1 MMTEHSSFCSH
12 QTFVNASNAKRRKGL
27 GVRFA
32 SYAKRVRT
40 LILDMNNRHWN
51 PSESHVQLQV
61 HHTIL
66 SVWCG
71 LRHLFPHLREL
82 SVREGFLSTPGC
94 SLVLSRWLD
103 SANLTALK
111 MDVNYEVDGLLSHFR
126 ANMLAASARLERL
139 ELKDSTFIFQP
150 REWDDPGNDEDRS
163 ELLADMLCHS
173 TPNCLRVL
181 KTSVSF
187 TVAELSRMST
197 ACTHLEVL
205 SVARVFDL
213 PKDAMPKLPPNAFP
227 RLQSLEIHEMAP
239 DARVA
244 CFLLTNWTNTC
255 LTKCS
260 LGFELGYLNED
271 MNKHYGLD
279 GSAPPQI
286 HAALQSLGTHKSLT
300 HVKIDIPFSCP
311 NTETSGVRDAFL
323 AALSSLPNISEFT
336 LGYNSSLGASDD
348 IIVSIVEA
356 CPRLHTIRP
365 EYPDRDSSNCALSLP
380 RLLDI
385 LRNRPHI
392 RSLPIFIRGA
402 DVPSPEDRVNFGRHF
417 YGPELYISK
426 TANTPAMLDV
436 LREVFPDATIVQSRR
451 D

>member
-1 MMTEHSSFCSH
+1 
-12 QTFVNASNAKRRKGL
+12 
-27 GVRFA
+27 
-32 SYAKRVRT
+32 
-40 LILDMNNRHWN
+40 
-51 PSESHVQLQV
+51 
-61 HHTIL
+61 
-66 SVWCG
+66 
-71 LRHLFPHLREL
+71 
-82 SVREGFLSTPGC
+82 
-94 SLVLSRWLD
+94 
-103 SANLTALK
+103 
-111 MDVNYEVDGLLSHFR
+111 
-126 ANMLAASARLERL
+126 
-139 ELKDSTFIFQP
+139 
-150 REWDDPGNDEDRS
+150 
-163 ELLADMLCHS
+163 
-173 TPNCLRVL
+173 
-181 KTSVSF
+181 
-187 TVAELSRMST
+187 
-197 ACTHLEVL
+197 
-205 SVARVFDL
+205 
-213 PKDAMPKLPPNAFP
+213 
-227 RLQSLEIHEMAP
+227 
-239 DARVA
+239 
-244 CFLLTNWTNTC
+244 
-255 LTKCS
+255 
-260 LGFELGYLNED
+260 
-271 MNKHYGLD
+271 
-279 GSAPPQI
+279 
-286 HAALQSLGTHKSLT
+286 
-300 HVKIDIPFSCP
+300 VKIDIPFSCP